1 LGLDRRLLPSANTEA
16 ESDYTDVAS
25 TGTKTLFMQTKAPRC
40 IFGVTL
46 RYSGPKIILPFLNI
60 GRSTQGATDF
70 IFGRRGSAYFG
81 GNTIGVK
88 GAGFVT
94 ANGRESDDSGSCVYF
109 QPMNHRA

>member
-1 LGLDRRLLPSANTEA
+1 MDA
-16 ESDYTDVAS
+16 AS
-25 TGTKTLFMQTKAPRC
+25 MGTKTLFMRTKALRRTS
-40 IFGVTL
+40 GVTL
-46 RYSGPKIILPFLNI
+46 RYSGPSSAVPLLNI

-109 QPMNHRA
+109 SNL